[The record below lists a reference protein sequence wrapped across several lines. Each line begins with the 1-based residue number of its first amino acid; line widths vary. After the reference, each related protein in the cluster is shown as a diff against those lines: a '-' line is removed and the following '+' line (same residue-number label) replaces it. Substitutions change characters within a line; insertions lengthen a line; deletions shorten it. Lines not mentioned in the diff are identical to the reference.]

1 MNRDKF
7 LEILSKELSDI
18 HEDDKMDILFDY
30 NEHFSIGIQ
39 AGRTEEEIAESLGE
53 PRTIAKQIKADYKI
67 NKAENTASTGNVFR
81 AVFAVI
87 SLGLF
92 NLIFVL
98 GPFLGIVGVLLG
110 LFVSAIALVFSGIA
124 LFIATLISPILPEF
138 VSIPP
143 NPIISIILSIGII
156 ALGML
161 FTIGVTYLTKW
172 FYKITVKYLRMNMNI
187 VSDRRVKV
195 ER

>member
-53 PRTIAKQIKADYKI
+53 PRTIAKQIEADYKI